1 MLYPPYLTRVS
12 GPSSSQ
18 GGGTTTNFDYSGMED
33 RAKRLDLLPQ
43 VKSQKFAALYDGDI
57 AGSVASGHRIR
68 DLIDSIKNPR
78 QPMVRIAST
87 ATSAENSS
95 SGPTVEGTHN
105 PFPTPTDGRAG
116 GTAKGNIPK
125 PQEASVSRRPPPS
138 GGVWRT
144 YPITAGQQQ
153 DSMDALASLAGW
165 RPNQQPPSSQKPS
178 PLGVRPYPITAGD
191 RDAEEDRLAR
201 LAGFVS

>member
-87 ATSAENSS
+87 ATSSENSS

-105 PFPTPTDGRAG
+105 PFPMPTDGRAG
-116 GTAKGNIPK
+116 GVARGNAPLPPPMPF
-125 PQEASVSRRPPPS
+125 PQAPRPVAGRRP
-138 GGVWRT
+138 GVPQATDVLGEPRRD
-144 YPITAGQQQ
+144 IA
-153 DSMDALASLAGW
+153 SMA
-165 RPNQQPPSSQKPS
+165 
-178 PLGVRPYPITAGD
+178 
-191 RDAEEDRLAR
+191 
-201 LAGFVS
+201 